1 MFVQPT
7 HQRHFV
13 CRFNLSVRKLFPS
26 LFLFCFPISIR
37 SAESVTFKLLRQ
49 TIPIAVKQTSVSV
62 GIIYIPFKMLIIY
75 IFLLNVAIIVYYPHF
90 LCLLVYQK
98 TGSVI
103 ILTTGDFDSILFI
116 TFIAVVIRMRPRPN
130 AEFSYFRSPSV
141 VSGDD
146 NIFVGVIHAVDARR

>member
-1 MFVQPT
+1 
-7 HQRHFV
+7 
-13 CRFNLSVRKLFPS
+13 
-26 LFLFCFPISIR
+26 
-37 SAESVTFKLLRQ
+37 
-49 TIPIAVKQTSVSV
+49 
-62 GIIYIPFKMLIIY
+62 MLIIY

-98 TGSVI
+98 TGTII

-146 NIFVGVIHAVDARR
+146 NIFVGVIHAVDVRR